1 MELRTAGREE
11 VVKYG
16 GEVIKDRARGHRARR
31 RAGDGQLHSV
41 ELADGQAVSRAA
53 VFIGPRFVP
62 HDELL
67 TSLGCQ
73 VDDNGWVATDATG
86 RSSAGGMGGRQRRGR
101 TAGHRTGRRASES
114 ARHLVAGRVQLSDE
128 LRTVSRPPGLQ
139 AQRYHHIAH
148 PQAAGDP
155 GMRHVHHIGA

>member
-1 MELRTAGREE
+1 MPTNHATPRLRPAWLLPRDGTPPVELRTAGREE

-16 GEVIKDRARGHRARR
+16 GEVIKDRARGHRAHR

-73 VDDNGWVATDATG
+73 VDD
-86 RSSAGGMGGRQRRGR
+86 
-101 TAGHRTGRRASES
+101 
-114 ARHLVAGRVQLSDE
+114 
-128 LRTVSRPPGLQ
+128 
-139 AQRYHHIAH
+139 
-148 PQAAGDP
+148 
-155 GMRHVHHIGA
+155 